1 MINHALAITF
11 ASLLPD
17 DVEELLI
24 NVFACRNISALSKNV
39 RLKQQAE
46 LTTEMTVSDPCHE
59 RQFTQSPFQSTQF
72 CTK

>member
-1 MINHALAITF
+1 MHWLSLFT
-11 ASLLPD
+11 SLLPD
-17 DVEELLI
+17 NIEVLLI
-24 NVFACRNISALSKNV
+24 DVFVGQNTLAFSKNV

-59 RQFTQSPFQSTQF
+59 RQFTQSPFQSIQF

>member
-1 MINHALAITF
+1 MHWLSLF

-46 LTTEMTVSDPCHE
+46 LTTEMTVSDPCHD
-59 RQFTQSPFQSTQF
+59 
-72 CTK
+72 